1 MSAEQGEW
9 RCSQCGISN
18 RRNRFACRNNGCG
31 APRIVSASSSASTGS
46 VSSQKRPTQQLSSYS
61 IPTTPTQA
69 EEPNR
74 KFIDAVFKNG
84 QASPAV
90 ALKSDRDA
98 IRFVT
103 GLSQIASEADLLA
116 RFADAGNRKLLM
128 HALSCADSAEFYNAA
143 FVPLLERLARDEMA
157 LEPWYKGPMSREDA
171 EQHMSLHNLPIVLRD
186 SSVPGVLYLSMRRA
200 SGAVVHSRITRTVAG
215 WTTIGK
221 NNAVAVAPTVR
232 ALLEQIGCVPP
243 PPAAAASTLFAD
255 AESRQSV
262 SLKLAI
268 AWGPSQ
274 RACFYNDATRGR
286 SMYSS
291 VSAALAVAHANDENV
306 CDGTVW
312 TGVARTE
319 TLAALDPKHND
330 VDGVSLAGEL
340 WYFFDADTFGANA
353 ILAGLAVGS
362 YLVRLNST
370 MTQFVVSFVREIGTP
385 VHVLL
390 DVDAVL
396 RTVTTLNAPHY
407 ATIRELVSRIAI
419 FKSPVSRLAYAR
431 EFVDCAI
438 ELRARPLGV
447 GAGGVVL
454 RGQLNGSIAVA
465 VKWLLPSDN
474 DSGADVNQ
482 STGRR
487 LLEAESMLKIAP
499 HRNVN
504 RLYGLVLKPMALM
517 IEFCDRGSLDQL
529 LGIADGG
536 GEVALVL
543 TTSELWLLARYI
555 ARGLA
560 HLHQARIVHRD
571 LATRNILVSSPLVPK
586 VCNFGMSRAFGLDE
600 TTGTTEELRGPVK
613 WQAPEQLRG
622 TRRTCSFKS
631 DVFSFAVLLTE
642 AVNNQ
647 LPWHDLSNLLAA
659 NEVVKGERTA
669 INSRCAPALL
679 KIIRQ
684 CWATDPD
691 NRPTMFEVCA
701 MLDKPMSI
709 A

>member
-1 MSAEQGEW
+1 
-9 RCSQCGISN
+9 
-18 RRNRFACRNNGCG
+18 
-31 APRIVSASSSASTGS
+31 
-46 VSSQKRPTQQLSSYS
+46 
-61 IPTTPTQA
+61 
-69 EEPNR
+69 
-74 KFIDAVFKNG
+74 
-84 QASPAV
+84 
-90 ALKSDRDA
+90 
-98 IRFVT
+98 
-103 GLSQIASEADLLA
+103 
-116 RFADAGNRKLLM
+116 
-128 HALSCADSAEFYNAA
+128 
-143 FVPLLERLARDEMA
+143 
-157 LEPWYKGPMSREDA
+157 
-171 EQHMSLHNLPIVLRD
+171 
-186 SSVPGVLYLSMRRA
+186 
-200 SGAVVHSRITRTVAG
+200 
-215 WTTIGK
+215 
-221 NNAVAVAPTVR
+221 
-232 ALLEQIGCVPP
+232 
-243 PPAAAASTLFAD
+243 
-255 AESRQSV
+255 
-262 SLKLAI
+262 
-268 AWGPSQ
+268 
-274 RACFYNDATRGR
+274 
-286 SMYSS
+286 
-291 VSAALAVAHANDENV
+291 
-306 CDGTVW
+306 
-312 TGVARTE
+312 
-319 TLAALDPKHND
+319 
-330 VDGVSLAGEL
+330 
-340 WYFFDADTFGANA
+340 
-353 ILAGLAVGS
+353 
-362 YLVRLNST
+362 
-370 MTQFVVSFVREIGTP
+370 
-385 VHVLL
+385 
-390 DVDAVL
+390 
-396 RTVTTLNAPHY
+396 
-407 ATIRELVSRIAI
+407 
-419 FKSPVSRLAYAR
+419 
-431 EFVDCAI
+431 
-438 ELRARPLGV
+438 
-447 GAGGVVL
+447 
-454 RGQLNGSIAVA
+454 
-465 VKWLLPSDN
+465 
-474 DSGADVNQ
+474 
-482 STGRR
+482 
-487 LLEAESMLKIAP
+487 MLKIAP